1 MFCMVAV
8 NMNIL
13 HEFWFVKDC
22 YSIFGKFPGRL
33 SEKYPAS
40 IHFWKRKNNRCCWNR
55 TSSNFVNSQIYQ
67 FWNKVPCI
75 HTVLE
80 SEEQQLFLEQDFT
93 SNLVDSQSFQ
103 FKKKYFTS
111 MHFWNRKHKTTFVGI
126 IGFITYMYL
135 NSNFGI
141 YSGILSDL
149 YNFGQI
155 PSETRTKKAWLW
167 HGTLG
172 FQNKAIIVL

>member
-1 MFCMVAV
+1 MFCMMAA
-8 NMNIL
+8 NMTIL
-13 HEFWFVKDC
+13 YEFWFVKDR
-22 YSIFGKFPGRL
+22 YSIFGKFTGRL

-75 HTVLE
+75 HTFLE

-93 SNLVDSQSFQ
+93 TNLVDSQSYQ
-103 FKKKYFTS
+103 FKK
-111 MHFWNRKHKTTFVGI
+111 I
-126 IGFITYMYL
+126 ILYIHAFLESEAQNNFCGSLTYL

-141 YSGILSDL
+141 YSDILSD
-149 YNFGQI
+149 
-155 PSETRTKKAWLW
+155 K
-167 HGTLG
+167 
-172 FQNKAIIVL
+172 

>member
-1 MFCMVAV
+1 
-8 NMNIL
+8 MNIL

-103 FKKKYFTS
+103 FKQKILYIHAFLKSEAQNNFCGNNWIYYIHVFEFQLWYI
-111 MHFWNRKHKTTFVGI
+111 FWYTFRPVQ
-126 IGFITYMYL
+126 FWTDT
-135 NSNFGI
+135 F
-141 YSGILSDL
+141 
-149 YNFGQI
+149 
-155 PSETRTKKAWLW
+155 
-167 HGTLG
+167 
-172 FQNKAIIVL
+172 